1 MKMKGLAEVK
11 KKIQMNVQRKD
22 GISLGIETQRMKL

>member
-1 MKMKGLAEVK
+1 MKMKGFAEMK
-11 KKIQMNVQRKD
+11 KKIRMNIHRKD